1 MDTLNLLYLAL
12 AFGLL
17 FYIVIPGGGAFR
29 VRNRW
34 RRFRKRVLDATAMP
48 ELSYS
53 LLRTG
58 REGHLGDFR
67 ILGSLQAIQGGE
79 TIWVAGN
86 GLSVTVNLSNVT
98 VYTLPHTS
106 PAEGEA
112 PSPDSEEGMSEEVP
126 AQMSWNRIFSL
137 PEGTRLFIAGS
148 LYREGGQTVF
158 LNRRERPLLVLL
170 YDGEEETILPRT
182 VRAGRQRNEYLNEL
196 TPGSLITGCLVLLLL
211 TYLAF
216 RGGMEAQGR
225 LILLMAMGPLLV
237 YLPPGL
243 LFYELYRIFWRRA
256 RSCRAERDLL
266 SLPLRYWPGARS
278 LEECRD
284 REIPGMGVYG
294 YRSCTDTAA
303 ARRAAGERL
312 VRAAEG
318 ISGEEACTVWGL
330 LAPETAEIRDT
341 PESPAR
347 GAFTSSPD
355 RLVSP
360 LLSTPDP
367 FRGFRNST
375 FRARRW
381 LILSALSGLAG
392 LGGNLFLC
400 LWLLRLILS

>member
-17 FYIVIPGGGAFR
+17 FYILIPGGGAFR

-53 LLRTG
+53 LLRTS

-303 ARRAAGERL
+303 ARRAAGEQL

-347 GAFTSSPD
+347 RAFTSSPD

-367 FRGFRNST
+367 FRGFRTST

-381 LILSALSGLAG
+381 LILSALCGLAG